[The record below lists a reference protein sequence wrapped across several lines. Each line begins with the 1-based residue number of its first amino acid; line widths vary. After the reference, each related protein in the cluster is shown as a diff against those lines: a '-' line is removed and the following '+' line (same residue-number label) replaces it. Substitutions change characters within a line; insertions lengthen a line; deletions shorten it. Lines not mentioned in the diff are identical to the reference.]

1 MELAQVIKEQS
12 PSIVDVRQGFECVFG
27 KAKDAV
33 NIPLGEIPNRLDE
46 FKAMKKPIVVYC
58 RSGNRS
64 GQAMKFLKANG
75 IKEVY
80 NGGSVGDVKSL
91 QKLIG

>member
-1 MELAQVIKEQS
+1 MDLAKIIKEQS
-12 PSIVDVRQGFECVFG
+12 PSIVDVRQGFECLFG

-33 NIPLGEIPNRLDE
+33 NIPLGEVPDRLEE

-64 GQAMKFLKANG
+64 GQAMKFLKTNG
-75 IKEVY
+75 IDEVY
-80 NGGSVGDVKSL
+80 NGGSIGDVKSM
-91 QKLIG
+91 QK

>member
-1 MELAQVIKEQS
+1 MELAKIFKEKS
-12 PSIVDVRQGFECVFG
+12 PSVVDVRQGFECLFG

-33 NIPLGEIPNRLDE
+33 NIPLGEIPNRIEE

-80 NGGSVGDVKSL
+80 NGGSIGEIKNL
-91 QKLIG
+91 QK

>member
-1 MELAQVIKEQS
+1 MELATIIKEQS
-12 PSIVDVRQGFECVFG
+12 PSIVDVRQGFECLFG
-27 KAKDAV
+27 KAEGAI
-33 NIPLGEIPNRLDE
+33 NIPLGEVPNRLEE

-75 IKEVY
+75 VNEVY

-91 QKLIG
+91 QK

>member
-1 MELAQVIKEQS
+1 MELATIIKEKS
-12 PSIVDVRQGFECVFG
+12 PSIVDVRQGFECIFG

-33 NIPLGEIPNRLDE
+33 NIPLGEIPNRLEE

-64 GQAMKFLKANG
+64 AQAMQFLKTNG
-75 IKEVY
+75 INEVY

-91 QKLIG
+91 QK

>member
-1 MELAQVIKEQS
+1 MKLATIIKEKS
-12 PSIVDVRQGFECVFG
+12 PSIVDVRQGFECLFG
-27 KAKDAV
+27 KAKNAV
-33 NIPLGEIPNRLDE
+33 NIPLGEIPNRLEE

-75 IKEVY
+75 INEVY
-80 NGGSVGDVKSL
+80 NGGSIQDVKSL
-91 QKLIG
+91 QK

>member
-1 MELAQVIKEQS
+1 MELATIIKEQS
-12 PSIVDVRQGFECVFG
+12 PSIVDVRQGFECLFG
-27 KAKDAV
+27 KAKGAI
-33 NIPLGEIPNRLDE
+33 NIPLGEVSNRLEE

-75 IKEVY
+75 VNEVY

-91 QKLIG
+91 QK

>member
-1 MELAQVIKEQS
+1 MDLATIIKEKS
-12 PSIVDVRQGFECVFG
+12 PSIIDVRQGFECLFG

-33 NIPLGEIPNRLDE
+33 NIPLGEIPNRLGE

-64 GQAMKFLKANG
+64 GQAMKLLKANG
-75 IKEVY
+75 INEVY

-91 QKLIG
+91 QR

>member
-1 MELAQVIKEQS
+1 MDLATIIKEKS
-12 PSIVDVRQGFECVFG
+12 ASIVDVRQGFECIFG

-33 NIPLGEIPNRLDE
+33 NIPLGEVPDRLEE

-75 IKEVY
+75 IDEVY
-80 NGGSVGDVKSL
+80 NGGSVGNVKSL
-91 QKLIG
+91 QK